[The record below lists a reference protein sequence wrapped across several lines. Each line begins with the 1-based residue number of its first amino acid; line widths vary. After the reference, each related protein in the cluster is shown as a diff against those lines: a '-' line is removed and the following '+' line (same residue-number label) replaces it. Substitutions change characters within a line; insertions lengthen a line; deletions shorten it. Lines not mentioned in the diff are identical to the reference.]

1 MKNVMHREYY
11 VSGGKVLFQEH
22 RGSKVG
28 INNFEYLL
36 LLVYSSILI
45 IAI

>member
-22 RGSKVG
+22 RGSKVEM
-28 INNFEYLL
+28 NNFECLFL
-36 LLVYSSILI
+36 WHIV
-45 IAI
+45 AH